1 MEASMASGERRLV
14 FRPAVAADV
23 DAAVPLIY
31 SSGPAAFNYVFGRDD
46 AMAFLRRAFAA
57 SDGEFSHRTHVV
69 VEDDGQVVAAGAAFD
84 GRRMLAF
91 TLAAARQIL
100 SHYGPVRAVGVIV
113 RGLRTESVIRPPKAR
128 ECYIAHLGVAPN
140 LRGGGIG
147 AQLVR
152 HLLGRVDPALHD
164 CAALDVAATNPR
176 AEALYARLGF
186 RSEVL
191 RKSCL
196 ANEDGAVPDHWRMA
210 LPSDM
215 AGDASGNARR

>member
-1 MEASMASGERRLV
+1 MESSMVSDERRLV
-14 FRPAVAADV
+14 FRPAVAADA

-46 AMAFLRRAFAA
+46 AMAFLRRAFVA

-69 VEDDGQVVAAGAAFD
+69 VEEEGQVVAAGAAFD
-84 GRRMLAF
+84 GRRMLVF

-100 SHYGPVRAVGVIV
+100 SHYGLVRALGVIA

-128 ECYIAHLGVAPN
+128 ECYIAHLGVTPG
-140 LRGGGIG
+140 LRGRGIG

-152 HLLGRVDPALHD
+152 HLLGRVDLALHD
-164 CAALDVAATNPR
+164 CAALDVASTNPR

-186 RSEVL
+186 RSEQL
-191 RKSCL
+191 RKSRL
-196 ANEDGAVPDHWRMA
+196 VNDDGEVPDHWRMT
-210 LPSDM
+210 LPSDR
-215 AGDASGNARR
+215 AGDDSGKARR